1 MTDLIYPTIDLFL
14 YDLKYSLGDT
24 PEEIKQN
31 KQFFYNK
38 IPEHIRPFL
47 LENGQDLQGEY
58 VHLLKDV
65 YAQTKHHN
73 EQYEGYVYPV
83 LLGDSYGLLVE
94 CAFKNKTYAQP
105 AKCFADI
112 KAEIEQIL
120 KHQTAT
126 IGQTWMLSGWLP
138 PSQAKSS
145 EEIAQAC
152 YEALMPGL
160 DWEGDLE
167 GQGHFLGANIFE
179 LTHNNHHF
187 IIVIYPDEATLN
199 ESGKFYSD
207 WIRLF
212 YYRHKILWAYSQSR
226 LLKNSLQTY
235 FTKIQVGSNAIEQA
249 RSQGSELDILYKTLV
264 DVQNTLNEYTRELT
278 ILDFQGGTIDIN
290 LSNYEKRLGRI
301 QKKSQKIQ
309 VHQETEVKFFT
320 EFSKLVKDKYRLQIT
335 KDSENLERGLK
346 LLSDTINAVRSRVE
360 VEKTER
366 DRNFQTFLSL
376 LAVGWTFGSFVAA
389 LPGLSEKNDNP
400 VRSFLIKSFDL
411 ELSTKD
417 LKTTTE
423 VKTVTA
429 QPSIRAGTTTQ
440 EVKTVT
446 QQETNQEPWWLVPAT
461 KGIYTLS
468 GFFIAILVLLLWQRL
483 WRRYR

>member
-31 KQFFYNK
+31 QQSYYNK
-38 IPEHIRPFL
+38 IPEYIRPLL

-73 EQYEGYVYPV
+73 EQYEGYFYPV

-94 CAFKNKTYAQP
+94 CAFKNKTNAQP
-105 AKCFADI
+105 AKCFVDI
-112 KAEIEQIL
+112 KAEIERSL
-120 KHQTAT
+120 KSQTAT

-138 PSQAKSS
+138 PSQTKSQ

-152 YEALMPGL
+152 YQALMPGL
-160 DWEGDLE
+160 DWEGDLQ

-179 LTHNNHHF
+179 LTQNNQHF
-187 IIVIYPDEATLN
+187 IIIIYPDEATLDQ
-199 ESGKFYSD
+199 SGKFYSD

-212 YYRHKILWAYSQSR
+212 YYRHKIVWAYSQSR
-226 LLKNSLQTY
+226 LLKHSLQTY
-235 FTKIQVGSNAIEQA
+235 FTKIKVGSDAIEQA
-249 RSQGSELDILYKTLV
+249 RNKGSELNTLHKTLV

-301 QKKSQKIQ
+301 KQKSNKIQ
-309 VHQETEVKFFT
+309 SNKETEVKFLT

-360 VEKTER
+360 VEKAER
-366 DRNFQTFLSL
+366 DRNFQTFVSL
-376 LAVGWTFGSFVAA
+376 LAVGWTFGSFIAA

-400 VRSFLIKSFDL
+400 VRSYLIKSLHL
-411 ELSTKD
+411 ESSTQD
-417 LKTTTE
+417 VKTTKE
-423 VKTVTA
+423 VKTVT
-429 QPSIRAGTTTQ
+429 QQLSTQDVKTTQ

-446 QQETNQEPWWLVPAT
+446 QQANEEPWWLIPAT

-468 GFFIAILVLLLWQRL
+468 GFVIAILVLVL
-483 WRRYR
+483 WRRLWKRYR

>member
-14 YDLKYSLGDT
+14 FDLKYSLGDT

-31 KQFFYNK
+31 QQFYYNK
-38 IPEHIRPFL
+38 IPEYIRPLL

-58 VHLLKDV
+58 VHLLQDV

-73 EQYEGYVYPV
+73 EQYEGYFYPV

-94 CAFKNKTYAQP
+94 CAFKNKTHAQP
-105 AKCFADI
+105 AKIFVDI
-112 KAEIEQIL
+112 KAEIERIL
-120 KHQTAT
+120 KSQTVT

-138 PSQAKSS
+138 PAQTKSS

-152 YEALMPGL
+152 YQALMPGL
-160 DWEGDLE
+160 DWEGDLQ

-179 LTHNNHHF
+179 LTQNNQHF
-187 IIVIYPDEATLN
+187 IIVIYPDEATSN
-199 ESGKFYSD
+199 QSGKFYSD

-212 YYRHKILWAYSQSR
+212 YYRHKIVWAYSQSR
-226 LLKNSLQTY
+226 LLKHSLQTY
-235 FTKIQVGSNAIEQA
+235 FTKIKVGSDAIEQA
-249 RSQGSELDILYKTLV
+249 RNKGGELNTLHKTLV

-301 QKKSQKIQ
+301 KQKSQKIQ
-309 VHQETEVKFFT
+309 SNQETEVKFLT

-346 LLSDTINAVRSRVE
+346 LLSDTINAVSSRVE
-360 VEKTER
+360 VEKAER
-366 DRNFQTFLSL
+366 DRNFQEFVSL

-389 LPGLSEKNDNP
+389 LPGLGEKNDNP
-400 VRSFLIKSFDL
+400 VRSFLINSFNL
-411 ELSTKD
+411 QQTIKD
-417 LKTTTE
+417 QKTTTE
-423 VKTVTA
+423 VKTVTP
-429 QPSIRAGTTTQ
+429 QPSTTAGTTKQ
-440 EVKTVT
+440 KVITVT
-446 QQETNQEPWWLVPAT
+446 QQEANQEPWWLVPAT

-468 GFFIAILVLLLWQRL
+468 GFVIAILVVLLWRRL
-483 WRRYR
+483 WRRYS

>member
-1 MTDLIYPTIDLFL
+1 MSDIIYPTIDLFL

-31 KQFFYNK
+31 QQSFYNK
-38 IPEHIRPFL
+38 IPEYIRPL
-47 LENGQDLQGEY
+47 LENGQDLQSEY

-65 YAQTKHHN
+65 YAPTKHHN
-73 EQYEGYVYPV
+73 EEYEGYLYPV

-94 CAFKNKTYAQP
+94 CAFQSKTDAQP

-112 KAEIEQIL
+112 KAEIERIL
-120 KHQTAT
+120 KGQTVT

-138 PSQAKSS
+138 PAQPKSQ

-152 YEALMPGL
+152 YEVLMPGL
-160 DWEGDLE
+160 DWEGDLQ

-179 LTHNNHHF
+179 LTQNNQHF
-187 IIVIYPDEATLN
+187 IIIIYPDEATSN
-199 ESGKFYSD
+199 QSGKFYSD

-212 YYRHKILWAYSQSR
+212 YYRHKIVWAYSQSR
-226 LLKNSLQTY
+226 LLKHSLQTY
-235 FTKIQVGSNAIEQA
+235 FTKIKVGSNAIEQA
-249 RSQGSELDILYKTLV
+249 TSKGSELNTLHKTLV
-264 DVQNTLNEYTRELT
+264 DVQNTLNDYTRELT
-278 ILDFQGGTIDIN
+278 VLDFQGGTIDIN

-301 QKKSQKIQ
+301 KQKSNKIQ
-309 VHQETEVKFFT
+309 ANKETEVKFLT

-360 VEKTER
+360 VEKAER
-366 DRNFQTFLSL
+366 DRNFQTFVSL
-376 LAVGWTFGSFVAA
+376 LAVGWTFGSFIAA

-400 VRSFLIKSFDL
+400 VRSYLIKSLHL
-411 ELSTKD
+411 ESSTQD
-417 LKTTTE
+417 VKTTKE
-423 VKTVTA
+423 VKTVT
-429 QPSIRAGTTTQ
+429 QQLSTQDVKTTQ

-446 QQETNQEPWWLVPAT
+446 QQANEEPWWLIPAT

-468 GFFIAILVLLLWQRL
+468 GFVIAILVLVL
-483 WRRYR
+483 WRRLWKRYR